1 MRTTRRLREFDY
13 TRSFV
18 FASLALSGLVIVNCS
33 GGSEDNPSPPAAD
46 ASTPDASE
54 NSPQTQPA
62 DAGSGPS
69 RDASQRDLFASDA
82 GPAPVTCTESPCAIA
97 LVTTVTR
104 QGGGPAGFCV
114 LLDDGTVA
122 CWGQN
127 RDGQLGRG
135 PGNTVNSAVAQRVV
149 GLTKIRHLDH
159 TCAIDDDGAT
169 WCWGAGPFLRS
180 ANAAFTTERS
190 PVKLDIPPATAMS
203 FFIFGNPA
211 VAVGCALVDTGVLCW
226 GANGFGQVRVPVP
239 GESATAPTPA
249 TLVATP
255 DGAPFKGISVGYA
268 SFALRSDGTLLSWGR
283 TPPLGRMSSLFP
295 DPYPKPIPLTGEAGV
310 SYLDVANDNACA
322 VVQGNVYCWG
332 AVFGDRT
339 VTDLSRALPALI
351 ETPEPAVS
359 VATTSSYGNANYP
372 ERGCVCGVSGSV
384 YCWGNNASGQVGD
397 GTYEYAHKPA
407 RVMNLPAPASVVR
420 TMPGATCALLTTGKV
435 YCWGENSTGEL
446 GNGFIGDPSNVPI
459 EVALPAN

>member
-1 MRTTRRLREFDY
+1 L
-13 TRSFV
+13 V

-33 GGSEDNPSPPAAD
+33 GGSEDGPSPPAAD
-46 ASTPDASE
+46 GSTPDVSE
-54 NSPQTQPA
+54 DAPQAQPS
-62 DAGSGPS
+62 DAGGGPS
-69 RDASQRDLFASDA
+69 RDASHRDLFASDA
-82 GPAPVTCTESPCAIA
+82 GPPPVTCTESPCATA

-104 QGGGPAGFCV
+104 QGGGPEGFCV

-122 CWGQN
+122 CWGLN

-135 PGNTVNSAVAQRVV
+135 DTANSAVAKRVV
-149 GLTKIRHLDH
+149 GLTNIRHLNH
-159 TCAIDDDGAT
+159 TCAIDTDGAT

-180 ANAAFTTERS
+180 PTAAFTTERT
-190 PVKLDIPPATAMS
+190 PVKLDIPPAKAMS
-203 FFIFGNPA
+203 FFIFGNPV
-211 VAVGCALVDTGVLCW
+211 VAVGCALVETGVLCW
-226 GANGFGQVRVPVP
+226 GANGFGQVRVPVL
-239 GESATAPTPA
+239 GESATAPNPA

-255 DGAPFKGISVGYA
+255 DGAPFQDISVGYA

-295 DPYPKPIPLTGEAGV
+295 DPNPKPIPLTGV
-310 SYLDVANDNACA
+310 SFLDVANDNACA

-339 VTDLSRALPALI
+339 ATDLSRALPALI

-359 VATTSSYGNANYP
+359 VATTSSYGNAAYP
-372 ERGCVCGVSGSV
+372 ERGCACGVSGSV

-397 GTYEYAHKPA
+397 GTYEYAHKP
-407 RVMNLPAPASVVR
+407 VKVTKLPAPAATVR

-459 EVALPAN
+459 EVALPTD